1 LLFIRSLLRP
11 LFFHT
16 NISSDSA
23 LYFARALCVAADN
36 LDTVGMDLVRVVELE
51 VDVFDNEGPDVVTET
66 VGIEVA
72 LQTTWH

>member
-1 LLFIRSLLRP
+1 LLFRSLLGP

-16 NISSDSA
+16 SISNDSA
-23 LYFARALCVAADN
+23 LYFAGALGVTADN

-51 VDVFDNEGPDVVTET
+51 IDVFDNEGPDVVTET
-66 VGIEVA
+66 VSIEVA